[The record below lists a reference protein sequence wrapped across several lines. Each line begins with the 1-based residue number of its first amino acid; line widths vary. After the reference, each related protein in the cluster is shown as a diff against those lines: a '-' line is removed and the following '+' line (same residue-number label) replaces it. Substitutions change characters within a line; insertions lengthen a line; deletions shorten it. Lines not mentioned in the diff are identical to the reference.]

1 MEGVPYQE
9 NNVYETNAKEP
20 SKARKINGYSSS
32 VVNKYQLTNNRMNL
46 PIQKKPKLSFEAA
59 LFGELPTASSKR
71 NNLVPERLEKVA
83 IKKASRKVSL
93 NIFLTLSILQKLHI
107 IDVCAPLMV
116 FQHCLYRMIQ
126 LLNVRFPLVKKG
138 NRSKVRVLSMQNCHL
153 NEK

>member
-20 SKARKINGYSSS
+20 SKARKINGYSAS

-107 IDVCAPLMV
+107 I
-116 FQHCLYRMIQ
+116 
-126 LLNVRFPLVKKG
+126 LLR
-138 NRSKVRVLSMQNCHL
+138 
-153 NEK
+153 

>member
-32 VVNKYQLTNNRMNL
+32 IVNKYQLTNNRMNL

-107 IDVCAPLMV
+107 KDR
-116 FQHCLYRMIQ
+116 CLCPFNGFPT
-126 LLNVRFPLVKKG
+126 LLI
-138 NRSKVRVLSMQNCHL
+138 
-153 NEK
+153 

>member
-1 MEGVPYQE
+1 
-9 NNVYETNAKEP
+9 
-20 SKARKINGYSSS
+20 
-32 VVNKYQLTNNRMNL
+32 MNL

-107 IDVCAPLMV
+107 I
-116 FQHCLYRMIQ
+116 
-126 LLNVRFPLVKKG
+126 LLR
-138 NRSKVRVLSMQNCHL
+138 
-153 NEK
+153 

>member
-32 VVNKYQLTNNRMNL
+32 IVNKYQLTNNRMNL

-107 IDVCAPLMV
+107 I
-116 FQHCLYRMIQ
+116 
-126 LLNVRFPLVKKG
+126 LLR
-138 NRSKVRVLSMQNCHL
+138 
-153 NEK
+153 